1 MSATDID
8 VAVGTKLPTDRGER
22 VILWSLPA
30 VAVIWVVAFFLFP
43 GFVPPMSPKMPADEV
58 AAFYQDNLSR
68 IRYSMIVYN
77 WFGVVLIPMILL
89 IVERMRHMR
98 HRTPIMMYCMIGVA
112 GALPIDLMTSTIFWL
127 IAAFRPDRDPDLI
140 VMANDLAWITWV
152 AGIPFL
158 VGLCLLLAIAIA
170 YDDQPEPVF
179 PRWVA
184 RFNVAVALA
193 LLPAAFAGLT
203 QSGPFAWNGL
213 LAFWV
218 RQVAI
223 TTWFLVMVFVLKQ
236 AMDRHEIGGDNE
248 GVAGLDQA
256 RV

>member
-1 MSATDID
+1 
-8 VAVGTKLPTDRGER
+8 
-22 VILWSLPA
+22 
-30 VAVIWVVAFFLFP
+30 
-43 GFVPPMSPKMPADEV
+43 MSPTAPADGV
-58 AAFYQDNLSR
+58 ATFYRDDLSR
-68 IRYSMIVYN
+68 IRYSMILYN

-98 HRTPIMMYCMIGVA
+98 HRTPILMYCMIGVS
-112 GALPIDLMTSTIFWL
+112 GALPIDLLTSTIFWL

-158 VGLCLLLAIAIA
+158 VGLCLFLALAIA

-184 RFNVAVALA
+184 RFNVAVAVA
-193 LLPAAFAGLT
+193 LVPAGFAGLT
-203 QSGPFAWNGL
+203 QSGPFAWDGF

-223 TTWFLVMVFVLKQ
+223 TMWFVVMVFVLWQ
-236 AMDRHEIGGDNE
+236 AMDRHEVDR
-248 GVAGLDQA
+248 A

>member
-1 MSATDID
+1 MSATDVDLTGEI
-8 VAVGTKLPTDRGER
+8 GRPSDRGER

-43 GFVPPMSPKMPADEV
+43 GFVPPMSPTAPADEV
-58 AAFYQDNLSR
+58 ASFYRDDLWR
-68 IRYSMIVYN
+68 IRYSMILYN

-98 HRTPIMMYCMIGVA
+98 HRTPILMYCMIGVS
-112 GALPIDLMTSTIFWL
+112 GALPIDLLTSTIFWL

-140 VMANDLAWITWV
+140 VMANDLAWITWI

-158 VGLCLLLAIAIA
+158 VGLCLFLALAIA

-184 RFNVAVALA
+184 RFNVAVAVA
-193 LLPAAFAGLT
+193 LVPAGFAGLT
-203 QSGPFAWNGL
+203 QSGPFAWDGF

-223 TTWFLVMVFVLKQ
+223 TMWFLVMVFVLWQ
-236 AMDRHEIGGDNE
+236 AMDRHEVDR
-248 GVAGLDQA
+248 A